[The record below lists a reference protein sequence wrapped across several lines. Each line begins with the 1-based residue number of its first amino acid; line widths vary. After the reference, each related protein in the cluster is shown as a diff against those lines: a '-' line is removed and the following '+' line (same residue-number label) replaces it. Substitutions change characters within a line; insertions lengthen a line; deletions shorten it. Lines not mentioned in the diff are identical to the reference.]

1 MFELKNICFC
11 VMDNCVQWFGLR
23 WLVNGKGIDL
33 YGLTHFS
40 PVSHFKF
47 ETFYRP
53 AEMNFIS
60 VTWVINQ
67 KYEGEDMY
75 YKARL
80 VARGFEESNL
90 TNIRKDSPTY
100 CTEKFRWLLD
110 IVVTKKWKVH
120 LLDIISASLQGKNI
134 DRDMYLKPP
143 SEAGT
148 KNLWKLNIS
157 VYGLC
162 DAPCV

>member
-1 MFELKNICFC
+1 MFERKNICFC

-23 WLVNGKGIDL
+23 WLVNGKGTDL

-47 ETFYRP
+47 DQLEWKKDKVLF
-53 AEMNFIS
+53 

-120 LLDIISASLQGKNI
+120 LLDIISAFLEGKNI
-134 DRDMYLKPP
+134 YRDMYLKPP
-143 SEAGT
+143 SKAGT

-162 DAPCV
+162 NAPRV